1 MELLVSLQSL
11 GQVYMATG
19 ESQHIGWT
27 SRSPNP
33 LPVLIYITV
42 GWKCIQRY
50 VSKELCFSRRSAVI
64 ECFSLEGNMS
74 TSEHARPF
82 KRKPQSH
89 KRYRWRCK
97 NSSIC
102 HGVLACYLHVSSVTC
117 NSNQNLMRTMDPN
130 VCLLQDEAGGNL
142 CVCYCQQKPW
152 KDQNQQSINLS
163 LSIFQPPQ
171 AVCGTQ
177 PQTHLFLLKT

>member
-1 MELLVSLQSL
+1 
-11 GQVYMATG
+11 MATG
-19 ESQHIGWT
+19 ESQHIGRT
-27 SRSPNP
+27 SRSHNP

-42 GWKCIQRY
+42 GWKCIRRH
-50 VSKELCFSRRSAVI
+50 VSEELCFARRSAVI

-89 KRYRWRCK
+89 KRYRRRYK

-102 HGVLACYLHVSSVTC
+102 HGVLACYPHVSSVTC
-117 NSNQNLMRTMDPN
+117 SSNQSLMCTMDPN
-130 VCLLQDEAGGNL
+130 GCFVQDKAGGIL
-142 CVCYCQQKPW
+142 YVCYCQQKPW
-152 KDQNQQSINLS
+152 KDQKQQSSSS

-171 AVCGTQ
+171 AVCGT
-177 PQTHLFLLKT
+177 